1 MAGRTEKVR
10 HIIQGEHCVSD
21 APDEVIS
28 TILGSC
34 VAACIYDPLS
44 RIGGANHFLLSD
56 PGNGPV
62 DIRYAAA
69 AMEVLVNSLLRRGA
83 QKRRLEAKLFGG
95 ARIMRNL
102 PDIGGANAKAAEK
115 FLRDEGIPVISS
127 DLGGE
132 QARRMRFWP
141 TTGRVQI
148 QRLAPQNA
156 LPAEAPRP
164 RQTSNFELFDGAD
177 G

>member
-1 MAGRTEKVR
+1 MSPRPEKVR
-10 HIIQGEHCVSD
+10 HIIQGEHAVSN

-34 VAACIYDPLS
+34 VAACIYDPLL
-44 RIGGANHFLLSD
+44 RIGGANHFLLAD
-56 PGNGPV
+56 PGSGPS

-69 AMEVLVNSLLRRGA
+69 AMEVLVNSLLRAGA

-102 PDIGGANAKAAEK
+102 PDIGRNNAEAAES
-115 FLRDEGIPVISS
+115 FLRAEGIPVISR

-156 LPAEAPRP
+156 LPAEAPRA
-164 RQTSNFELFDGAD
+164 RAASNFELFDEAG
-177 G
+177 